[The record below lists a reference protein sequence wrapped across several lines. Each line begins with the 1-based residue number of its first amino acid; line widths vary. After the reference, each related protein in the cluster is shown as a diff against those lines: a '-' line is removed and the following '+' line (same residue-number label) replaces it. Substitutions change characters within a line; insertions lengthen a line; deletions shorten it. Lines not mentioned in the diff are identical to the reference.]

1 MKAGT
6 AGELCPAYLTASMIT
21 HIGGMVGFLATQM
34 TFDFLAPV
42 FPGDTITCTVAF
54 GERDVALRRMV
65 GSARFEN
72 QDGEEVLRARF
83 SGFPAQVR
91 LA

>member
-1 MKAGT
+1 
-6 AGELCPAYLTASMIT
+6 
-21 HIGGMVGFLATQM
+21 
-34 TFDFLAPV
+34 
-42 FPGDTITCTVAF
+42 
-54 GERDVALRRMV
+54 MV

-72 QDGEEVLRARF
+72 QDGAEVLRARF